1 MSTVFEVDSCEGTSV
16 PWGNSK
22 GAQGDMVLLTS
33 TPSDEVPPKSLPT
46 TGSPSSLT

>member
-1 MSTVFEVDSCEGTSV
+1 MKGHLFPGEIPRV
-16 PWGNSK
+16 PR
-22 GAQGDMVLLTS
+22 GDMVLLTS